1 MRSARAPCMPSR
13 HRRHTGM
20 SAGLCFH
27 FVLGPLDF
35 ACKMSHKST
44 YGDLMSCTGHAVCP
58 NPKPALGRAPNET
71 ETAAER
77 PCLRLHQLT
86 IVPCMPGAWRRLPAR
101 KARIGDPRRH
111 PPGGQLSVARA
122 EASADQLLAGRGPW
136 LRRFGHLLHMPSH
149 LFVRLG
155 RYADA
160 AAANVAALAADR
172 ALSDACQAPYEPE
185 HNAQMLVWSANMAGQ
200 ARARADLV
208 VKSQDLCAR
217 RLAVPG
223 VRGRT

>member
-1 MRSARAPCMPSR
+1 
-13 HRRHTGM
+13 
-20 SAGLCFH
+20 
-27 FVLGPLDF
+27 
-35 ACKMSHKST
+35 
-44 YGDLMSCTGHAVCP
+44 
-58 NPKPALGRAPNET
+58 
-71 ETAAER
+71 
-77 PCLRLHQLT
+77 
-86 IVPCMPGAWRRLPAR
+86 
-101 KARIGDPRRH
+101 
-111 PPGGQLSVARA
+111 VARA